1 MTCARIGTDINGSM
15 LEIEQLVDCII
26 LQKLSAESFHSSHP
40 INVINLQPQVVV
52 TVSSLMKGSVIQF
65 LGRVVRPSVKR
76 ELINTWNSKLQA
88 QGECTCTHDGELKE
102 GKPFLPLVRDLNKS

>member
-1 MTCARIGTDINGSM
+1 MPAAMTVQK
-15 LEIEQLVDCII
+15 LELEGDCII

-65 LGRVVRPSVKR
+65 LGRVVRS
-76 ELINTWNSKLQA
+76 LSDIS
-88 QGECTCTHDGELKE
+88 
-102 GKPFLPLVRDLNKS
+102 